1 MRPARRYPHPV
12 PDDPLTLV
20 PLTTARTEWQ
30 AEALAAALRQRGVH
44 AVTQGGMLSGFR
56 AEAPA
61 QVIVVVPRQD
71 LARAKEALA
80 QIGSD
85 SIDIDWDEVD
95 VGQPE
100 EAEEANTP
108 EAGASRAE
116 PPAGMGS
123 LLWPILGLWGACLV
137 LYVIFR

>member
-1 MRPARRYPHPV
+1 M

-85 SIDIDWDEVD
+85 SIDIDWEEVD

-100 EAEEANTP
+100 DQEPARPDAER
-108 EAGASRAE
+108 AGAAPRSD
-116 PPAGMGS
+116 MSS
-123 LLWPILGLWGACLV
+123 LLWAIIAVWAAGLLIYV
-137 LYVIFR
+137 LLR